1 MSWAYKMKKRLKK
14 EEVNVGEIVAICP
27 KCHYI
32 LLVRNGENPVFCP
45 MCGKKNLPDGE
56 GK

>member
-45 MCGKKNLPDGE
+45 MCGEKNLPDGKE
-56 GK
+56 